1 MHDENLILTLA
12 GGLTAAL
19 FFGYITQRIGLSP
32 IVGYLL
38 AGLAVGP
45 HTPGF
50 VANEEIASQLAEIGV
65 ILLMFGVGLHF
76 DIKDLLAVRKVVL
89 PGAILDSFFV
99 CLIGLAVGLGFG
111 WSVPSGIIF
120 GLTMSVAST
129 VVLIRVLTDRGEL
142 QTPAGNVAVGWLV
155 VEDLY
160 AVLVLVLL
168 PVCFASESVG
178 PAGMAL
184 EVGKSV
190 AKIALLIV
198 FVMLAGGKIIPWILT
213 RVSDT
218 KSQELFTLAVLTLAL
233 GIAVGSALLFGAS
246 MALGAFLAGTVVG
259 RSEFSARA
267 ANDALPMKDA
277 FAVLFFVSVGMLFNP
292 RALVDH
298 PGMIVAAT
306 LVVILGKPLVAFTLV
321 CLLRQPPRQ
330 GLTVALALAQIGEF
344 SFILAAAGRKLDLFP
359 PGASDAI
366 VAAALISISLNPIIC
381 RLAGPLAKSFPGLL
395 NRLDRSGPPLP
406 SVATSTGN

>member
-1 MHDENLILTLA
+1 MHQSLILTLA

-32 IVGYLL
+32 IVGFLL

-50 VANEEIASQLAEIGV
+50 IADETLAGELAEIGV

-76 DIKDLLAVRKVVL
+76 DIKDLMAVRKIVL
-89 PGAILDSFFV
+89 PGAILASISITT
-99 CLIGLAVGLGFG
+99 LGMLVGLSFG
-111 WSVPSGIIF
+111 WSMNAGIVF

-142 QTPAGNVAVGWLV
+142 QFRSGNIAIGWLV

-168 PVCFASESVG
+168 PVVFSAQAVG
-178 PAGMAL
+178 PAGLAMAI
-184 EVGKSV
+184 GTSV
-190 AKIALLIV
+190 AKIAFLVV
-198 FVMLAGGKIIPWILT
+198 FVIVAGGKIIPWILQ
-213 RVSDT
+213 RVSAT
-218 KSQELFTLAVLTLAL
+218 KSSELFTLAVLTLAL
-233 GIAVGSALLFGAS
+233 GIAVGSAILFGAS
-246 MALGAFLAGTVVG
+246 MALGAFLAGMAVG

-292 RALVDH
+292 SALIDH
-298 PGMIVAAT
+298 PKMIIAAT
-306 LVVILGKPLVAFTLV
+306 LVVMIGKPTVAFLLI
-321 CLLRQPPRQ
+321 CLLREPPKRA
-330 GLTVALALAQIGEF
+330 LTVAFALGQIGEF
-344 SFILAAAGRKLDLFP
+344 TFILSAAARNLDLFP

-366 VAAALISISLNPIIC
+366 VAAALVSISLNPIIC
-381 RLAGPLAKSFPGLL
+381 KLADPLHDRFRGFWKRF
-395 NRLDRSGPPLP
+395 DRSTI
-406 SVATSTGN
+406 SS